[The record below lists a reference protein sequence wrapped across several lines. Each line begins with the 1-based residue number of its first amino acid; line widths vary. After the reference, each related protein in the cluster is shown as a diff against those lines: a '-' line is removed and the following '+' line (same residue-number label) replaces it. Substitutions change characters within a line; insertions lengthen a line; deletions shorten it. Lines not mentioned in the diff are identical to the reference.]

1 MNLEDLRKEIDKV
14 DARIVELIG
23 ERMRIAEEIGKGK
36 KVQGKLI
43 EDRERESRVLENIKS
58 VVRSKKIKVNQE
70 DIENIYRRIIAAC
83 KGVQAG
89 EVAFQGEIGAYSEEA
104 VFQFFGSSIQIQP
117 RETLEEVFK
126 LVEEEEVQYG
136 VVPVENSLEGII
148 SRVYDLLLDSTLWV
162 CGEIELRVIHCLIA
176 SPSAGLDTIKRVYSH
191 PQALAQC
198 RNFLKHLNA
207 ELIPTYDTA
216 GSVRMIQESKLPDSA
231 AIASA
236 RAAEIY
242 GMKVIAQEIEDN
254 PNNFTRFFIL
264 SKEDSAPSGNDKTSI
279 VFSAKDRPGALY
291 KALREFAGRS
301 INLTK
306 LESRPTRQ
314 KPWQY
319 NFYLDFEGHRED
331 EAARLALENLE
342 KISIFVKVL
351 GSYSRAKRGREVTR

>member
-1 MNLEDLRKEIDKV
+1 MNLEDLRKKIDEV

-23 ERMRIAEEIGKGK
+23 ERVRIAEEIGRGK
-36 KVQGKLI
+36 KAQGKLI
-43 EDRERESRVLENIKS
+43 EDREREHRVLENVRS
-58 VVRSKKIKVNQE
+58 VVQGKKINISQE

-83 KGVQAG
+83 KSIEEA
-89 EVAFQGEIGAYSEEA
+89 EVAFQGEVGAYSEEA
-104 VFQFFGSSIQIQP
+104 AFQFFGSSIQIRP

-126 LVEEEEVQYG
+126 AVEEEGVQFG
-136 VVPVENSLEGII
+136 VVPVENSLEGSI
-148 SRVYDLLLDSTLWV
+148 SRVYDLMLDSALRV

-176 SPSAGLDTIKRVYSH
+176 SPGAGLDTIKRVYSH

-216 GSVRMIQESKLPDSA
+216 GSVKMIKEEGLADSA

-242 GMKVIAQEIEDN
+242 GMKIIAREIEDN

-264 SKEDSAPSGNDKTSI
+264 SREDSPPSGNDKTSV
-279 VFSAKDRPGALY
+279 VFSVKNRPGALY
-291 KALREFAGRS
+291 GALDEFARRN
-301 INLTK
+301 INLAK

-319 NFYLDFEGHRED
+319 NFYLDFEGHRGDRPAQE
-331 EAARLALENLE
+331 ALENLE

-351 GSYSRAKRGREVTR
+351 GSYPRAKRRQ